1 MEIWNQCT
9 RLISAI
15 ILYYNS
21 YILNSLY
28 VNNSDERVKK
38 YLLDLSPAAW
48 VHINLLGYYQFFGEN
63 QDKHIERWI
72 KQWDW
77 KKTAG
82 FC

>member
-1 MEIWNQCT
+1 
-9 RLISAI
+9 LSK
-15 ILYYNS
+15 S
-21 YILNSLY
+21 G
-28 VNNSDERVKK
+28 VKK